1 MIMNS
6 KFIKKLCAALTLF
19 VSVSLLLSSC
29 APAYKEYHVTE
40 NVIDISERGGEEQ
53 TSYFFLT
60 DDGSAVLDIC
70 NEKGGRL
77 QRFEFPQSSDYY
89 ASLDFEYAFA
99 SAVFQDMN
107 FDGKDDL
114 YVNGTATTENLEGMA
129 WLWDEKEG
137 EFVLSEELSALYEL
151 TVFPD
156 EELITSQDYSN
167 PDGVLCSEYKWEGGK
182 LVKVGEYTVNT
193 AE

>member
-1 MIMNS
+1 M
-6 KFIKKLCAALTLF
+6 KTKKLLLVAL
-19 VSVSLLLSSC
+19 SLLLSLFLLSC
-29 APAYKEYHVTE
+29 SVSYKEYRTDE
-40 NVIDISERGGEEQ
+40 NRARVFDVGGK
-53 TSYFFLT
+53 TLSAYFFVVEDEEKAVFELCDT
-60 DDGSAVLDIC
+60 DGKVTQS
-70 NEKGGRL
+70 
-77 QRFEFPQSSDYY
+77 FEFPFDGNDYY
-89 ASLDFEYAFA
+89 TSLDFEFAFDGVA
-99 SAVFQDMN
+99 AQDMN
-107 FDGKDDL
+107 FDGENDL
-114 YVNGTATTENLEGMA
+114 YIPLSVTTPNLEGMA